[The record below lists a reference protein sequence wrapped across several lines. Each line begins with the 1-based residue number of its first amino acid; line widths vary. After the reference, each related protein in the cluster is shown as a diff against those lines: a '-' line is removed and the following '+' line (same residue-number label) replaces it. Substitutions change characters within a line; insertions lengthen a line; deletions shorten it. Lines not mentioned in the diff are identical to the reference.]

1 MWCVPD
7 SESAFEAVVI
17 RLTRHP
23 GTDLATTFRSPGVRL
38 NGKIVAMHVRG
49 ELVVKLPADR
59 CAELV
64 ASGAGRPFQTGRRV
78 MREWVTIEGVDEATW
93 VAYAEEAL
101 AFAQAASG

>member
-1 MWCVPD
+1 MTA
-7 SESAFEAVVI
+7 SESAFEAVVR
-17 RLTRHP
+17 RLLDEP

-49 ELVVKLPADR
+49 HLVVKLPAER

-64 ASGAGRPFQTGRRV
+64 ATGAGRPFESGRRV
-78 MREWVTIEGVDEATW
+78 MREWVTIEGVDAEEW

-101 AFAQAASG
+101 AFAQAAAASG